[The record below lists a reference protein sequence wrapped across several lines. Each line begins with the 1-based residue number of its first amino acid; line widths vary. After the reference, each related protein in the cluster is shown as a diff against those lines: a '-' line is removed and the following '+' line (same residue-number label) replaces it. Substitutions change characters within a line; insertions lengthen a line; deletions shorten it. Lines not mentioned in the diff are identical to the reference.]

1 LPVWTVGQDFVDFGL
16 LYREIRGAAAGEG
29 QCEDDVAELLV
40 KEQRILD
47 ILSGGGSVAEY

>member
-1 LPVWTVGQDFVDFGL
+1 LPVWTVGQDFVDFRL